1 MSATVEQK
9 QQQAMLQQL
18 QSQMAAVQQASQK
31 CVQQYHEN
39 DMVLKE
45 LEDAGED
52 AKIYKM
58 IGRALVPQEYLE
70 ATTTVSKR
78 LEFIRKEEERLEK
91 SMKDLQE
98 KARGII
104 QGGN

>member
-1 MSATVEQK
+1 MSATMEQK

-18 QSQMAAVQQASQK
+18 QSQMAAMQQASQK
-31 CVQQYHEN
+31 CIQQHHEN

-58 IGRALVPQEYLE
+58 IGRALVPQ
-70 ATTTVSKR
+70 
-78 LEFIRKEEERLEK
+78 
-91 SMKDLQE
+91 
-98 KARGII
+98 
-104 QGGN
+104 